1 MVDVNGN
8 CKIADF
14 NLSKRIK
21 KNKKTTTQVST
32 IAYSAPEIFSKEGY
46 DALVDYWALGVI
58 VYLLKTKKFPFK
70 NIEDIKS
77 ERYEHQDEFLQS
89 KQTNKFDLNHFV
101 FDLLQFNI
109 KKRLFSPEFEF
120 GYKKYLYS
128 TEEWSNIKRG
138 NFKPPESFVSFK
150 NYFS

>member
-1 MVDVNGN
+1 MNLKQTLKSCKNRDLRLENVLVDVNGN

-21 KNKKTTTQVST
+21 KNKKTTSQVST

-58 VYLLKTKKFPFK
+58 VYVLKTKKFPFK
-70 NIEDIKS
+70 NLEDIKS
-77 ERYEHQDEFLQS
+77 ERFEHQDEFLQS

-101 FDLLQFNI
+101 FDFLYNLYIHRLKRPLL
-109 KKRLFSPEFEF
+109 
-120 GYKKYLYS
+120 YHY
-128 TEEWSNIKRG
+128 
-138 NFKPPESFVSFK
+138 
-150 NYFS
+150 YFSFY